1 MENKKEFSK
10 SVLALVAIVLA
21 AVLLLTGLNF
31 ITAPLIAE
39 NGSAAAFAPLYA
51 VMPDAA
57 GFDQLYD
64 AADPGSSA
72 LANVPASV
80 QSIYGE
86 TGGMGYVLRLSTSEG
101 YTKQPIEFTLAID
114 AEGKISGVELTAY
127 PETKD
132 MGKETYPQTY
142 LGQDSTLANVS
153 LVAGVTYSSSA
164 FKNAVADS
172 FAALIDNG
180 LIGAG
185 VKGDEQILV
194 EMLAEVYP
202 GIVSPTGTPQY
213 EEQEIA
219 DGQYTYIVKSLKALN
234 DSGFALIMKSG
245 ESTYTAVCN
254 AFGSVKLVDVD
265 GNEVS
270 DDAMAAEAKAYAEA
284 NIVSHSDG
292 DLNKVKLLV
301 PDASDVTPIS
311 LEGVYNSVTCAYKA
325 EGVGYVFVSRSYGYS
340 NEPMVIYYVIDDNGA
355 IVTMTADELILFKE
369 YFTSYQ
375 LDESSYK
382 AGFTGLTGDSFT
394 GDEALISG
402 ATVSSDAVRVATE
415 DAFAAFAAV
424 NENGGEIG

>member
-10 SVLALVAIVLA
+10 SVLALVAIVLV

-64 AADPGSSA
+64 AADPDSSA

-219 DGQYTYIVKSLKALN
+219 DGQYSYIVKSLKALN
-234 DSGFALIMKSG
+234 DSGFALIMKNG
-245 ESTYTAVCN
+245 DATYMAVCN
-254 AFGSVKLVDVD
+254 AFGSVKIVDVD

-382 AGFTGLTGDSFT
+382 AGFAGLTGDSFT

>member
-10 SVLALVAIVLA
+10 SVLALVAIVLV

-72 LANVPASV
+72 LANIPASV

-202 GIVSPTGTPQY
+202 GIASPTGTPQY

-219 DGQYTYIVKSLKALN
+219 EGQYSYITKSLKALN
-234 DSGFALIMKSG
+234 DSGFALIMKNG
-245 ESTYTAVCN
+245 DATYMAVCN
-254 AFGSVKLVDVD
+254 AFGSVKIVDVD

-382 AGFTGLTGDSFT
+382 AGFAGLTGDSFT

>member
-10 SVLALVAIVLA
+10 SVLALVAIVLV

-72 LANVPASV
+72 LANIPASV

-219 DGQYTYIVKSLKALN
+219 DGQYSYIVKSLKALN
-234 DSGFALIMKSG
+234 DSGFALIMKNG
-245 ESTYTAVCN
+245 DATYMAVCN
-254 AFGSVKLVDVD
+254 AFGSVKIVDVD

-284 NIVSHSDG
+284 NIVSNSDG

-382 AGFTGLTGDSFT
+382 AGFAGLTGDSFT

>member
-72 LANVPASV
+72 LANIPASV

-153 LVAGVTYSSSA
+153 LVAGVTYSSTA
-164 FKNAVADS
+164 FKNAVADG

-185 VKGDEQILV
+185 VKGDEQILT
-194 EMLAEVYP
+194 EMLADVFP
-202 GIVSPTGTPQY
+202 GIVNPTGTPQY
-213 EEQEIA
+213 EEQEIVCS
-219 DGQYTYIVKSLKALN
+219 YITKSLKALN
-234 DSGFALIMKSG
+234 DSGFALIMKNG
-245 ESTYTAVCN
+245 DATYMAVCN

-311 LEGVYNSVTCAYKA
+311 LDGVYNSVTCAYKA

-402 ATVSSDAVRVATE
+402 ATVSSDAIRVATE

>member
-39 NGSAAAFAPLYA
+39 NGSAAAFAPLYD

-64 AADPGSSA
+64 AADPDSSA

-153 LVAGVTYSSSA
+153 LVAGVTYSSTA
-164 FKNAVADS
+164 FKNAVADG

-234 DSGFALIMKSG
+234 DSGFALIMKNG
-245 ESTYTAVCN
+245 DATYMAVCN
-254 AFGSVKLVDVD
+254 AFGSVKIVDVD

-301 PDASDVTPIS
+301 PDASDVTAIS
-311 LEGVYNSVTCAYKA
+311 LDGVYNSVTCAYKA

-375 LDESSYK
+375 LDESLS
-382 AGFTGLTGDSFT
+382 
-394 GDEALISG
+394 LIH
-402 ATVSSDAVRVATE
+402 
-415 DAFAAFAAV
+415 
-424 NENGGEIG
+424 I

>member
-10 SVLALVAIVLA
+10 SVLALVAIVLV

-64 AADPGSSA
+64 AADPDSSA

-153 LVAGVTYSSSA
+153 LVAGVTYSSTA
-164 FKNAVADS
+164 FKNAVADG

-185 VKGDEQILV
+185 VKGDEQILT
-194 EMLAEVYP
+194 EMLTDVFP
-202 GIVSPTGTPQY
+202 GIVNPTGTPQY
-213 EEQEIA
+213 EEQEIVCS
-219 DGQYTYIVKSLKALN
+219 YITKSLKALN
-234 DSGFALIMKSG
+234 DSGFALIMKNG
-245 ESTYTAVCN
+245 DATYMAVCN
-254 AFGSVKLVDVD
+254 AFGSVKIVDVD

-301 PDASDVTPIS
+301 PDASDVTAIS
-311 LEGVYNSVTCAYKA
+311 LDGVYNSVTCAYKA

-402 ATVSSDAVRVATE
+402 ATVSSDAIRVATE
-415 DAFAAFAAV
+415 DAFTAFAAV

>member
-10 SVLALVAIVLA
+10 SVLALVAIVLV

-72 LANVPASV
+72 LANIPASV

-219 DGQYTYIVKSLKALN
+219 DGQYSYIVKSLKALN
-234 DSGFALIMKSG
+234 DSGFALIMKNG
-245 ESTYTAVCN
+245 DATDMAVCN
-254 AFGSVKLVDVD
+254 AFGSVKIVDVD

-382 AGFTGLTGDSFT
+382 AGFAGLTGDSFT

>member
-10 SVLALVAIVLA
+10 SVLALVAIVLV

-64 AADPGSSA
+64 AADPDSSA

-153 LVAGVTYSSSA
+153 LVAGVTYSSTA
-164 FKNAVADS
+164 FKNAVADG

-194 EMLAEVYP
+194 EMLADVFP
-202 GIVSPTGTPQY
+202 GIVNPTGTPQY
-213 EEQEIA
+213 EEQEIVCS
-219 DGQYTYIVKSLKALN
+219 YITKSLKALN
-234 DSGFALIMKSG
+234 DSGFALIMKNG
-245 ESTYTAVCN
+245 DATYMAVCN
-254 AFGSVKLVDVD
+254 AFGSVKIVDVD

-301 PDASDVTPIS
+301 PDASDVTAIS
-311 LEGVYNSVTCAYKA
+311 LDGVYNSVTCAYKA

-402 ATVSSDAVRVATE
+402 ATVSSDAIRVATE